1 MHQQPHFEHRVRE
14 FAYQIWES
22 EGKPDGQADRHWD
35 MAWKL
40 AEAQTL
46 GQQLLNGDA
55 APAKATRSRKKA
67 EPNGAADAV
76 TEEAAS
82 APKATKKA
90 STDKAEKPAKLAK
103 ADKPAKAAK
112 AETAKTEKPVKAAKA
127 ADDAE
132 KPKKT
137 KKVKA
142 TDGEVTES

>member
-1 MHQQPHFEHRVRE
+1 MHQQPHIEHRVRE

-22 EGKPDGQADRHWD
+22 EGKPDGQASRHWE

-67 EPNGAADAV
+67 EPAEAV
-76 TEEAAS
+76 TQEAAS
-82 APKATKKA
+82 APKAAKKA
-90 STDKAEKPAKLAK
+90 SADKAEKPAKAAK

-112 AETAKTEKPVKAAKA
+112 AEKPVKAAKA
-127 ADDAE
+127 AAEVE
-132 KPKKT
+132 KPKKAN
-137 KKVKA
+137 KA
-142 TDGEVTES
+142 KAIDGELTES